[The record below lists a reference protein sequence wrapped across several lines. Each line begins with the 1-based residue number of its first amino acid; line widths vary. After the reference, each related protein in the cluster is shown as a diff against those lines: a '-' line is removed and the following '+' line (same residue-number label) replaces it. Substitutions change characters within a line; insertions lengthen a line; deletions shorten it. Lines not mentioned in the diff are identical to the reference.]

1 MKIVIQFS
9 IIVLSIILLSACNS
23 TPKATIDRSILN
35 ANHQFTVHKVESYS
49 DVFQLNNQI
58 RIKLEQYFHN
68 GEIGLKRAKMLMRFL
83 VSSGDDSLSYL
94 SGANLTANQA
104 FNNMNANCL
113 SLSILTHAIAKQ
125 LGLRSQFQQV
135 HIPEYWDESQGYSL
149 LTGHVNIKIFEVDIT
164 QDSVKTL
171 YVKPTAVT
179 VDFDP
184 NSRSQHFS
192 TSPIST
198 NTILS
203 MFYNNKGAMEMI
215 SGNLDMAYSYYK
227 AAVESDPY
235 HDGAWGNLGIL
246 YRITNQYDLA
256 ERAYNQ
262 AIAINHDNRNAL
274 SNLAKLYHLT
284 ERDHEA
290 SIIEANIHNLRKSNP
305 YYMLVLGNEAFK
317 QGELNRAKHFYQK
330 AYQLDRNVHGSYFGL
345 AKVAYEQGDRKKAE
359 YYLNKAY
366 KASVFEHDKA
376 RYEGK
381 LALLRGVASN
391 QLNLTD
397 NDER

>member
-1 MKIVIQFS
+1 MKIVTQFS
-9 IIVLSIILLSACNS
+9 IIVLSVLLSACNS
-23 TPKATIDRSILN
+23 TPNATIDRSILN
-35 ANHQFTVHKVESYS
+35 SKHQFNIQPVESYS
-49 DVFQLNNQI
+49 EVFQLNKQI
-58 RIKLEQYFHN
+58 KAKLAQYFHN
-68 GEIGLKRAKMLMRFL
+68 DEIGVKRAKMLMAFL
-83 VSSGDDSLSYL
+83 VNSGDDSMSYL

-104 FNNMNANCL
+104 FSNMNANCL
-113 SLSILTHAIAKQ
+113 SLSILTHAIARQ
-125 LGLRSQFQQV
+125 VGLRTQFQRV

-149 LTGHVNIKIFEVDIT
+149 LTGHVNIKIFEVDNT

-171 YVKPTAVT
+171 YVKPASVT

-184 NSRSQHFS
+184 NSRAQHFS
-192 TSPIST
+192 TSAIDT

-215 SGNLDMAYSYYK
+215 NGDLDMAYSYYK
-227 AAVESDPY
+227 AAIESDPY

-246 YRITNQYDLA
+246 YRLTQQYDLA

-262 AIAINHDNRNAL
+262 ALAINNDNRNAL
-274 SNLAKLYHLT
+274 GNLAKLYYLT
-284 ERDHEA
+284 ERDREA
-290 SIIEANIHNLRKSNP
+290 KVIETNIHNLRKDNP

-317 QGELNRAKHFYQK
+317 HGNLNRAKHFYQK
-330 AYQLDRNVHGSYFGL
+330 AHQLDRSIHGSFFGL
-345 AKVAYEQGDRKKAE
+345 AKVAFEEGNREKAE

-391 QLNLTD
+391 QLNSTA

>member
-9 IIVLSIILLSACNS
+9 IIVLSVLLSACNS
-23 TPKATIDRSILN
+23 TPKATIDTSILN
-35 ANHQFTVHKVESYS
+35 SKHQFNIQPVESYS
-49 DVFQLNNQI
+49 EVFQLNNQI
-58 RIKLEQYFHN
+58 KAKLAQYFHN
-68 GEIGLKRAKMLMRFL
+68 DEIGVKRAKMLMAFL
-83 VSSGDDSLSYL
+83 VNSGDDSMSYL

-104 FNNMNANCL
+104 FSNMNANCL
-113 SLSILTHAIAKQ
+113 SLSILTHAIARQ
-125 LGLRSQFQQV
+125 VGLRTQFQRV

-149 LTGHVNIKIFEVDIT
+149 LTGHVNIKIFEVDNT

-171 YVKPTAVT
+171 YVKPASVT

-184 NSRSQHFS
+184 NSRAQHFS
-192 TSPIST
+192 TSAIDT

-215 SGNLDMAYSYYK
+215 NGDLDMAYSYYK

-246 YRITNQYDLA
+246 YRLTQQYDLA

-262 AIAINHDNRNAL
+262 ALAINHDNRNAL
-274 SNLAKLYHLT
+274 GNLAKLYHLT

-290 SIIEANIHNLRKSNP
+290 KVIEANIHNLRKSNP

-317 QGELNRAKHFYQK
+317 HGNLSRAKHFYQK
-330 AYQLDRNVHGSYFGL
+330 AYQLDHSIHGSFFGL
-345 AKVAYEQGDRKKAE
+345 AKVAFEEGNREKAE

-391 QLNLTD
+391 QLNSTD

>member
-1 MKIVIQFS
+1 MKIVIQFF
-9 IIVLSIILLSACNS
+9 IIVLSVLLSACNS
-23 TPKATIDRSILN
+23 TPKATIDTSILN
-35 ANHQFTVHKVESYS
+35 SKHQFNIQPVESYS
-49 DVFQLNNQI
+49 EVFQLNKQI
-58 RIKLEQYFHN
+58 KAELAQYFHN
-68 GEIGLKRAKMLMRFL
+68 DEIGVKRAKMLMAFL
-83 VSSGDDSLSYL
+83 VNSGDDSMSYL

-104 FNNMNANCL
+104 FSNMNANCL
-113 SLSILTHAIAKQ
+113 SLSILTHAIARQ
-125 LGLRSQFQQV
+125 VGLRTQFQRV

-149 LTGHVNIKIFEVDIT
+149 LTGHVNIKIFEVDNT

-171 YVKPTAVT
+171 YVKPASVT

-184 NSRSQHFS
+184 NSRAQHFS
-192 TSPIST
+192 TSAIDT

-215 SGNLDMAYSYYK
+215 NGDLDMAYSYYK

-246 YRITNQYDLA
+246 YRLTQQYDLA

-274 SNLAKLYHLT
+274 GNLAKLYYLT
-284 ERDHEA
+284 ERDREA
-290 SIIEANIHNLRKSNP
+290 EMIEANIHNLRKNNP

-317 QGELNRAKHFYQK
+317 NGNLARAKHFYQK
-330 AYQLDRNVHGSYFGL
+330 AHQLDRNIHGSYFGL
-345 AKVAYEQGDRKKAE
+345 AKVAYEQGDREKAE

-366 KASVFEHDKA
+366 KTSVFEHDKA

-381 LALLRGVASN
+381 LVLLKSVASN
-391 QLNLTD
+391 QLNSIT